1 MEKPHNPVSDLN
13 PGIVANLVTTL
24 KKIANTLGQNVM
36 KILERVLYK
45 VRKRREAL
53 VLGDDADGSFLSH
66 SEDNP
71 QRVFLLISRSL
82 QSEGKGRHFLNCC
95 FVDYVRSYIT
105 VGMDHSV
112 NSAQNLHNSSGEFQ
126 ISEVVIWKRA
136 PIFSDIGTF
145 AVPLST

>member
-1 MEKPHNPVSDLN
+1 MQHRIYQMQCRNHLSDMWAATNYQGGGGVIRSGEEAPLTAATTSVVSW
-13 PGIVANLVTTL
+13 
-24 KKIANTLGQNVM
+24 
-36 KILERVLYK
+36 
-45 VRKRREAL
+45 AL
-53 VLGDDADGSFLSH
+53 H
-66 SEDNP
+66 P
-71 QRVFLLISRSL
+71 
-82 QSEGKGRHFLNCC
+82 EGKGRHFLNCC